1 MNVIDVTPRPAVITA
16 AVRFLQSPVMSIL
29 GILFILT
36 ALKWGTLL
44 FVVPQ
49 YETVIITRFGK
60 IVRTITAPGLKM
72 KLPLIDK
79 VKRFDKRIVAWDGPP
94 IECPTKDKLYII
106 VDCFARWRISDP
118 MLYYNRLND
127 ERSALSR
134 LDDILGSDSSSTTPY
149 LLAVVSAFAF
159 FASILLHELGHAVVA
174 IRNGI
179 PILGIDLWMFGGVAK
194 LGKDAD
200 SPGVEF
206 RVAVAGPVVTVVIAA
221 VCFGLASAISGT
233 SDAIN
238 SSQFDNSTTGTTTA
252 VLGYLATINIF
263 LLVFNLIPA
272 FPLDGGRIARAIA
285 WKLTGDRN
293 KATRFAATLGRL
305 GGYAMIGL
313 GAYLWIVSG
322 LAFTGLWLAFIG
334 FFLASAAR
342 SAEAQAEFAG
352 RIEHIRVADVM
363 DAEPVAIG
371 EDAPVSY
378 AEHTFFLRYG
388 WPWFPVV
395 DAAGRLVGVVSREA
409 LESVPAEERDTR
421 TVGSVMARDDGTSGL
436 RVRLEEPLET
446 LLSQEGLARLGAIM
460 AVDGEGVLRGI
471 VTVDAVRRAVQTP
484 A

>member
-1 MNVIDVTPRPAVITA
+1 VFGGGSFQLGRVFGIRIGVDISWFIVLFLIIWSLSDYYKDV
-16 AVRFLQSPVMSIL
+16 
-29 GILFILT
+29 
-36 ALKWGTLL
+36 
-44 FVVPQ
+44 
-49 YETVIITRFGK
+49 
-60 IVRTITAPGLKM
+60 APGSNA
-72 KLPLIDK
+72 
-79 VKRFDKRIVAWDGPP
+79 F
-94 IECPTKDKLYII
+94 
-106 VDCFARWRISDP
+106 
-118 MLYYNRLND
+118 
-127 ERSALSR
+127 
-134 LDDILGSDSSSTTPY
+134 
-149 LLAVVSAFAF
+149 LLAVVSALLF
-159 FASILLHELGHAVVA
+159 FLSILLHELGHAWVA

-179 PILGIDLWMFGGVAK
+179 PILGIDLWLFGGVAK

-206 RVAVAGPVVTVVIAA
+206 RVAVAGPVVTVIIAA
-221 VCFGLASAISGT
+221 ICFGLGMAVSGT
-233 SDAIN
+233 SEAFDSA
-238 SSQFDNSTTGTTTA
+238 QFNEDISGASTA
-252 VLGYLATINIF
+252 VLGYLTTINIF
-263 LLVFNLIPA
+263 LLAFNLIPA

-285 WKLTGDRN
+285 WKITGDRN
-293 KATRFAATLGRL
+293 RATRFAATLGKF

-322 LAFTGLWLAFIG
+322 RAVSGLWLAFIG

-409 LESVPAEERDTR
+409 IESVPAGERDTR
-421 TVGSVMARDDGTSGL
+421 TVGTVMARDDGTSGL
-436 RVRLEEPLET
+436 RVRLEEPLEN
-446 LLSQEGLARLGAIM
+446 LLTQEGLARLGAIM
-460 AVDGEGVLRGI
+460 AVDGEGHLRGI
-471 VTVDAVRRAVQTP
+471 VTVDAVRRALQAP